1 MNRWTHPVELD
12 LPDCGHQTVYGPYAA
27 AALLMI
33 SWPEPE
39 DEARAKAEKICLE
52 ALAGISSAEEAREA
66 FLDAIDAID
75 TVSVR
80 SQASAIEFQ
89 NLSAEPARV
98 A

>member
-66 FLDAIDAID
+66 FLDAID
-75 TVSVR
+75 TVSIR
-80 SQASAIEFQ
+80 SQAPAMAFQ